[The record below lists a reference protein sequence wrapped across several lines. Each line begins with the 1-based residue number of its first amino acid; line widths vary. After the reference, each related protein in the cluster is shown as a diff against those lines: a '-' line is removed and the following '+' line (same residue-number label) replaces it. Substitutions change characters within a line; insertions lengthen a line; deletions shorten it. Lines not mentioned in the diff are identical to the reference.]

1 MLISRCF
8 FASSS
13 AIEIDGMPS
22 QGTVEDNVGRSHPWA
37 PRISARPFKT
47 SQPVSQC
54 SFYGG
59 KGTSGARVEVGESVR
74 FGPVHSSKT
83 APHFGHFSALS
94 STSAPQFVHVKAVAL
109 EAFSLF
115 VGPASATL
123 GFGVSFGI
131 CGSEPSILVRVAR
144 ARTVDHH
151 MHRMML

>member
-1 MLISRCF
+1 MGLLR
-8 FASSS
+8 A
-13 AIEIDGMPS
+13 
-22 QGTVEDNVGRSHPWA
+22 H
-37 PRISARPFKT
+37 
-47 SQPVSQC
+47 
-54 SFYGG
+54 
-59 KGTSGARVEVGESVR
+59 VEVGERVR
-74 FGPVHSSKT
+74 VPIVHSSKT

-144 ARTVDHH
+144 ARTVYHH
-151 MHRMML
+151 MNRMT